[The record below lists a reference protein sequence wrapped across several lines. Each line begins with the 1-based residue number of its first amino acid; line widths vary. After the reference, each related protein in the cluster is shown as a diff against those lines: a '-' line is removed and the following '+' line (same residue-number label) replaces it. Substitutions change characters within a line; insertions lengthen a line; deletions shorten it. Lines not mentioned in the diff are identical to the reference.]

1 MILASVASLCAS
13 SVVIDNEYVR
23 GFEYLFCAWFTL
35 EFIARFIFC
44 PDKIV
49 FFKQIMTW
57 VDLMSLLPFYSKLFF
72 ETDSLS
78 FLRAVRLIRV
88 FRALKAFAFTS
99 GLQIIVQSLK
109 ASFRELILL
118 LIILLIPVVV
128 FSSIVYDIENNVPS
142 QPHFQN
148 IPETFWWAII
158 TMTTVGYGDM
168 VPKTILGRVIGGI
181 CAIFGVL
188 IVALPVSVIGN
199 NFSTYYTHAQARLS
213 LPRKKRRLICAANL
227 RMNVLPEQSAPSST
241 SLKQNGGLQETSEGI
256 QLDASPGSAKRF
268 RRYHRRSR
276 NTLFA
281 HGDVYIGPSKLERQK
296 LSRSS
301 TCKEEEN
308 ENETENETKSES
320 ATTKETISS
329 RELDN
334 KPDKVHD
341 LSGTDSEILPAIS
354 SLPRN
359 FTLINST
366 HESEEIIE
374 EAETRPASVLSE
386 HRNGVIKKRNKTTNL
401 PVSHRKKSN
410 SSPNKWLELKNEQSP
425 TESRRP
431 QSSRARKARVSP
443 AEVLESYQ
451 NHVEG
456 STQNLSPRHYPVPSF
471 KLDMENSQT
480 DKPALVKMPEQK
492 SNKTANSTN
501 FTETLHRPRTA
512 TLDADVTNGYA
523 I

>member
-1 MILASVASLCAS
+1 MI
-13 SVVIDNEYVR
+13 
-23 GFEYLFCAWFTL
+23 
-35 EFIARFIFC
+35 
-44 PDKIV
+44 
-49 FFKQIMTW
+49 
-57 VDLMSLLPFYSKLFF
+57 
-72 ETDSLS
+72 
-78 FLRAVRLIRV
+78 
-88 FRALKAFAFTS
+88 
-99 GLQIIVQSLK
+99 
-109 ASFRELILL
+109 
-118 LIILLIPVVV
+118 
-128 FSSIVYDIENNVPS
+128 
-142 QPHFQN
+142 HQN
-148 IPETFWWAII
+148 
-158 TMTTVGYGDM
+158 Y
-168 VPKTILGRVIGGI
+168 
-181 CAIFGVL
+181 
-188 IVALPVSVIGN
+188 
-199 NFSTYYTHAQARLS
+199 
-213 LPRKKRRLICAANL
+213 
-227 RMNVLPEQSAPSST
+227 
-241 SLKQNGGLQETSEGI
+241 
-256 QLDASPGSAKRF
+256 
-268 RRYHRRSR
+268 
-276 NTLFA
+276 
-281 HGDVYIGPSKLERQK
+281 QK

-329 RELDN
+329 GELDN

-386 HRNGVIKKRNKTTNL
+386 HRNGVIKKRNKTANL

-456 STQNLSPRHYPVPSF
+456 STQNLSSRHYPVPSF

-492 SNKTANSTN
+492 SNKTTNSTN